1 MPCQTPLKQRPFRRT
16 EVRRS
21 ETKERIRSTTHSDSK
36 AIVTTPI
43 YQPLQFR
50 PLGPGDRGWSVGA
63 MGCQFRLRS
72 LPGGALGVQNCTGA
86 VYSELMY
93 AVTKMMCSWGPLLRE
108 LLPVLSGADACG
120 RCERRP
126 FPFIHSVAGDRDHS
140 GSIRK
145 TLKQCLRMFCRLSDI
160 RLLLSEV
167 IPLRISVNKTPAAE
181 FCAHC
186 RRMNDVAA
194 GMKRE

>member
-1 MPCQTPLKQRPFRRT
+1 M
-16 EVRRS
+16 
-21 ETKERIRSTTHSDSK
+21 
-36 AIVTTPI
+36 
-43 YQPLQFR
+43 
-50 PLGPGDRGWSVGA
+50 GA
-63 MGCQFRLRS
+63 MGYQVRLRS
-72 LPGGALGVQNCTGA
+72 LSGGALRVQNCGGA

-93 AVTKMMCSWGPLLRE
+93 AVTKMIVLWGPLKRE
-108 LLPVLSGADACG
+108 LLHILSGADACG

-126 FPFIHSVAGDRDHS
+126 FPLIHSVAGDRDRS
-140 GSIRK
+140 GFIRK

-167 IPLRISVNKTPAAE
+167 IPLRISVNKRTATG
-181 FCAHC
+181 FCARC